1 MDRKE
6 QEILERIRER
16 AEEIQVPET
25 LYPEEMKKR
34 LRKETSSM
42 QKSKYRKRLYAAGS
56 VAAACVVF
64 AAGLLIWGDRQG
76 QGRNSQTE
84 VSWLE
89 DTLADTGGM
98 IRTAESYDEI
108 YGYVE
113 KSVERFRA
121 SVVEESAS
129 EGDMAVGD
137 AGTASSGTEAGRS
150 SAENYSQTNVRQEG
164 VDEGDVVKT
173 DGRYLYVLQD
183 DGVTVAIV
191 DTAGGQM
198 ETVGRIR
205 LEDGEY
211 IYEIYLMDGKMIL
224 VADSGADNTQET
236 EVITYDIQKPAEPK
250 EEGRVIQSGGYQS
263 SRLSDGFVYLFTN
276 HYIDLWNE
284 PDPREPGTYLPS
296 INDKVMEETD
306 IYLPQTER
314 ADMYE
319 VIVSIDPDQP
329 DQVKDSKALM
339 SKGGE
344 LYVSN
349 ENIYYYE
356 TIWQPSGSTVTAVRR
371 VAYADGKLTGTAQGS
386 FDGYLNDSFSIDE
399 YNGYLRV
406 VSTVDDTNSVYIL
419 NEKLEKTGSIEG
431 LAEEERI
438 YSARFMGDIAYFVT
452 FRETDP
458 LFSVDLSDPENPT
471 ILGALKIPGFS
482 EYLHFYGEGKLLGIG
497 MEVGEET
504 QVTGGIKLTMFD
516 ITDPRNVIEKDTV
529 VLEHIYYT
537 DLFNNYKAVL
547 IEPDQNMIGFSGYG
561 EGGEIY
567 FLFEYDEM
575 NGFTCRME
583 EEINGSGSRS
593 ARGLYIGQVLYVVQ
607 GNVIESYSLE
617 DYQKTGDLIL

>member
-64 AAGLLIWGDRQG
+64 AAGLLIWGDRQE

-121 SVVEESAS
+121 SAVEESAS

-205 LEDGEY
+205 LEDGEIY
-211 IYEIYLMDGKMIL
+211 I
-224 VADSGADNTQET
+224 
-236 EVITYDIQKPAEPK
+236 
-250 EEGRVIQSGGYQS
+250 
-263 SRLSDGFVYLFTN
+263 
-276 HYIDLWNE
+276 
-284 PDPREPGTYLPS
+284 
-296 INDKVMEETD
+296 
-306 IYLPQTER
+306 
-314 ADMYE
+314 
-319 VIVSIDPDQP
+319 
-329 DQVKDSKALM
+329 
-339 SKGGE
+339 
-344 LYVSN
+344 
-349 ENIYYYE
+349 
-356 TIWQPSGSTVTAVRR
+356 
-371 VAYADGKLTGTAQGS
+371 
-386 FDGYLNDSFSIDE
+386 
-399 YNGYLRV
+399 
-406 VSTVDDTNSVYIL
+406 
-419 NEKLEKTGSIEG
+419 
-431 LAEEERI
+431 
-438 YSARFMGDIAYFVT
+438 
-452 FRETDP
+452 
-458 LFSVDLSDPENPT
+458 
-471 ILGALKIPGFS
+471 
-482 EYLHFYGEGKLLGIG
+482 
-497 MEVGEET
+497 
-504 QVTGGIKLTMFD
+504 
-516 ITDPRNVIEKDTV
+516 
-529 VLEHIYYT
+529 
-537 DLFNNYKAVL
+537 
-547 IEPDQNMIGFSGYG
+547 
-561 EGGEIY
+561 
-567 FLFEYDEM
+567 
-575 NGFTCRME
+575 
-583 EEINGSGSRS
+583 
-593 ARGLYIGQVLYVVQ
+593 
-607 GNVIESYSLE
+607 
-617 DYQKTGDLIL
+617 

>member
-1 MDRKE
+1 
-6 QEILERIRER
+6 
-16 AEEIQVPET
+16 
-25 LYPEEMKKR
+25 
-34 LRKETSSM
+34 
-42 QKSKYRKRLYAAGS
+42 
-56 VAAACVVF
+56 
-64 AAGLLIWGDRQG
+64 
-76 QGRNSQTE
+76 
-84 VSWLE
+84 
-89 DTLADTGGM
+89 
-98 IRTAESYDEI
+98 
-108 YGYVE
+108 
-113 KSVERFRA
+113 
-121 SVVEESAS
+121 
-129 EGDMAVGD
+129 
-137 AGTASSGTEAGRS
+137 
-150 SAENYSQTNVRQEG
+150 
-164 VDEGDVVKT
+164 
-173 DGRYLYVLQD
+173 
-183 DGVTVAIV
+183 
-191 DTAGGQM
+191 
-198 ETVGRIR
+198 
-205 LEDGEY
+205 
-211 IYEIYLMDGKMIL
+211 
-224 VADSGADNTQET
+224 
-236 EVITYDIQKPAEPK
+236 
-250 EEGRVIQSGGYQS
+250 
-263 SRLSDGFVYLFTN
+263 
-276 HYIDLWNE
+276 
-284 PDPREPGTYLPS
+284 
-296 INDKVMEETD
+296 
-306 IYLPQTER
+306 
-314 ADMYE
+314 
-319 VIVSIDPDQP
+319 
-329 DQVKDSKALM
+329 M

-497 MEVGEET
+497 MDVDEET

-529 VLEHIYYT
+529 VLEHIYHT
-537 DLFNNYKAVL
+537 DLFNDYKAVL

-575 NGFTCRME
+575 NGFICRME